1 MSANRETFDA
11 LWRGPVI
18 KTGVTTLGIAITM
31 CFLPNVYLYVKHGA
45 IPPLNAALEA
55 WGMIAMMFGAFYVV
69 EPVSYYPILG
79 MSGTYMSFLS
89 GNISNVRVPCSA
101 VAQDTVGVETGSP
114 EAEIISTLGIA
125 GSIITNLIFV
135 SLAALLGAGFLEMLP
150 DSIVLAFKT
159 YTVPAVFG
167 ATLGQ
172 FFVKFPL
179 IGVIAL
185 VISAF
190 FFFVVPYMISF
201 ITNPELIEFFKFF
214 TQAWVVLIFAIFG
227 TMAITRKL
235 YKAKIL

>member
-1 MSANRETFDA
+1 MSTNKETFNA
-11 LWRGPVI
+11 LWNGPVI
-18 KTGVTTLGIAITM
+18 RTGVITLSLAIVM
-31 CFLPNVYLYVKHGA
+31 SFLPNTYLYIKYGA
-45 IPPLNAALEA
+45 IPPLGAALEA

-101 VAQDTVGVETGSP
+101 IAQDTVGVETGSP

-125 GSIITNLIFV
+125 GSIVTNLVFV
-135 SLAALLGAGFLEMLP
+135 SLAALLGAEFLKLMP
-150 DSIVLAFKT
+150 DFVVAAFKT

-172 FFVKFPL
+172 FFVKFPF

-185 VISAF
+185 AISAF
-190 FFFVVPYMISF
+190 FFFGAP
-201 ITNPELIEFFKFF
+201 LIGLAVLTKP
-214 TQAWVVLIFAIFG
+214 WIVLIFAIFG
-227 TMAITRKL
+227 TMGITRML